1 MQPSIKL
8 DRTLVAVNVDGVV
21 HLMLELAAPPAAP
34 TTRAPLDVVLVLD
47 RSGSMGIEPMHAVRE
62 ATCSLLRLLGPHDR
76 LGVVAFD
83 NEIEMVLPLTSHDLD
98 TACAA
103 VRNIHSR
110 GSTNLSGGWLKGLE
124 MLSDN
129 VRPHALRRIIV
140 LTDGHANEGIV
151 DSAQLCTM
159 AAAAK
164 EQGITT
170 TTVGFDDGYDEVL
183 LAAFD
188 DGYDEVLL
196 AAFADAGAGNNYW
209 CAGPDQA
216 PQVFAAEFEGLA
228 SVVAQNISVELRPVA
243 GVEIA
248 ILNEYPITNVPGGM
262 QVALGDAYGG
272 ERRRVVAMLTM
283 PSADA
288 VGAVSLGDI
297 IVRWVSTIGDVSL
310 HTVTIPVV
318 INATDDPSAD
328 QTLNQEVIEQVN
340 ILRAAQAKKRAHDSL
355 LNGDEFGARC
365 ALTESIAL
373 LSAVPGHS
381 DELDQ
386 ARADLL
392 EFNNGQWSEASSKR
406 LFSEVRGTQ
415 RGRVSRF
422 DTNKPKPTNP

>member
-21 HLMLELAAPPAAP
+21 HLMLELAAPAAAAA
-34 TTRAPLDVVLVLD
+34 TRAPLDVVLVLD

-62 ATCSLLRLLGPHDR
+62 ATCSLLRLLGSDDR

-98 TACAA
+98 TASAA
-103 VRNIHSR
+103 VRNIQSR
-110 GSTNLSGGWLKGLE
+110 GSTNLSGGWLKALE
-124 MLSDN
+124 MLSGD
-129 VRPHALRRIIV
+129 VRPQALRRIIV

-183 LAAFD
+183 LAAF
-188 DGYDEVLL
+188 
-196 AAFADAGAGNNYW
+196 ADAGSGNNYW

-216 PQVFAAEFEGLA
+216 PQVFAAEFQGLA
-228 SVVAQNISVELRPVA
+228 SVVAQNISVELRPVP

-248 ILNEYPITNVPGGM
+248 ILNEYPITKVPGGM
-262 QVALGDAYGG
+262 QVALGDAYGS

-283 PSADA
+283 PSPDA
-288 VGAVSLGDI
+288 VGAVSLGEI
-297 IVRWVSTIGDVSL
+297 VVRWVSTIGDVSL

-318 INATDDPSAD
+318 VNATDDPNAD
-328 QTLNQEVIEQVN
+328 HVLDQEVIEQVN
-340 ILRAAQAKKRAHDSL
+340 ILRAAQAKKRAHESL
-355 LNGDEFGARC
+355 LSGDELGARC
-365 ALTESIAL
+365 ALSESISW
-373 LSAVPGHS
+373 LSAVPGQS
-381 DELDQ
+381 EELDQ
-386 ARADLL
+386 ARADLI
-392 EFNNGQWSEASSKR
+392 EFDSGAWNVASSKR
-406 LFSEVRGTQ
+406 LYSEARGSQ
-415 RGRVSRF
+415 RGRTSRF